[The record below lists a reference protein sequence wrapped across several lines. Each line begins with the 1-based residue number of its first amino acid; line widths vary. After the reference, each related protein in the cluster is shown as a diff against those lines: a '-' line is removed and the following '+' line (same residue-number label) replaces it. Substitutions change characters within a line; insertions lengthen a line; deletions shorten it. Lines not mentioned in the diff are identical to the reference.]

1 MFCPHGAE
9 GSSVRVDRVPSS
21 AVGFVSVKFKAH
33 THTHAHT
40 EDREDFLDECT
51 DYQKFKQEV

>member
-1 MFCPHGAE
+1 M
-9 GSSVRVDRVPSS
+9 PSS